1 MVMVAMVVLAL
12 MLFLIGQVLHLQV
25 IVDSTLLVVEV
36 VQMIMVL
43 QELLRQ
49 VVVVMVLILQ
59 LDLQEQPTLEVEEVE
74 EVIPL
79 AQEPQLVVQAVV
91 E

>member
-1 MVMVAMVVLAL
+1 MVLAL

-59 LDLQEQPTLEVEEVE
+59 LALQEQPTLEVEEVE

>member
-1 MVMVAMVVLAL
+1 MALAL

-25 IVDSTLLVVEV
+25 IVDSPLLVVEV

-59 LDLQEQPTLEVEEVE
+59 LALQEQPTLEVEEVE